1 MEQKWLFLCFLLIA
15 AGQDLHKKS
24 VAVWVYLLFGG
35 LALASRS
42 CQLFVAGLSQWGDLL
57 CGVCPGLAMLGVS
70 MLWQE
75 DVGVGDGCFFL
86 VSGLMLGFWQNLALL
101 CYGLFLC
108 SGYCLVKLVWNQIL
122 IRKNVG
128 RETVP
133 FLPFLVPVG
142 IWLFYAK

>member
-1 MEQKWLFLCFLLIA
+1 MGQKGLFLCFLFIA

-24 VAVWVYLLFGG
+24 VAIWVYLLFGS
-35 LALASRS
+35 LALVSRS
-42 CQLFVAGLSQWGDLL
+42 WNQWGDLL
-57 CGVCPGLAMLGVS
+57 CGACPGLAMLGIS
-70 MLWQE
+70 MLWKDQ
-75 DVGVGDGCFFL
+75 VGTGDGCFFL
-86 VSGLMLGFWQNLALL
+86 VSGLMLGFWQYMALL

-128 RETVP
+128 KQTVP

-142 IWLFYAK
+142 VWLLCVK